1 MKVILLEDVKKV
13 GKKGQQ
19 VEVADGYARNFLFR
33 NKLAVSA
40 TAQSQ
45 AILQQQKE
53 DAIKQDEQ
61 ARNDAEKLK
70 ASLAKLR
77 LSFDMKAGQD
87 GKLFGSIST
96 KQIVDELSKK
106 HQITVDKRKFVDYEA
121 LNQLGTHLVKV
132 DLYKGIIAT
141 ITIDI
146 KAI

>member
-1 MKVILLEDVKKV
+1 MKVILLEDVKKL

-19 VEVADGYARNFLFR
+19 IEVADGYARNYLFP

-53 DAIKQDEQ
+53 TLLKQDQQ
-61 ARNDAEKLK
+61 ARNDAEELKEKL
-70 ASLAKLR
+70 AQIR
-77 LSFDMKAGQD
+77 LSFEMKAGVD

-96 KQIVDELSKK
+96 KQIADELAKQ
-106 HQITVDKRKFVDYEA
+106 HQITIDKRKFVAFEA